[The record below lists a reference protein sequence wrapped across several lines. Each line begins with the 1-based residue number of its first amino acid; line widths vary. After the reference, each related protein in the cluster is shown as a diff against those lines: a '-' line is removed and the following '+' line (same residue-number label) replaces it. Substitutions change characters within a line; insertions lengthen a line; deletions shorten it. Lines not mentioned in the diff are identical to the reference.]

1 MLWFSVSHFALT
13 PATRWLALIRAKAL
27 FSQIFKIE
35 MVVKHALHRKD
46 NIWNSQKLLISVL
59 KAYAR
64 GRTQRIWIACFLL
77 TEFKGQKNKTC
88 FLSQFG
94 AVFCVC
100 DVYTLLGHS
109 WNVGNLLYRFNIFW
123 ISKLTME
130 FVHSHLDASQWLF
143 SWDSCE
149 KCSDFWSIR
158 KSSTLA
164 PFFSLNTQLLANY
177 DWF

>member
-1 MLWFSVSHFALT
+1 MYLYESSLNLKTRFFAVSLRQFTKNRKWNSFWFFPFPFSLFSFYRKGSNQCPPTSTVYRKRT
-13 PATRWLALIRAKAL
+13 PFLGQKAL

-59 KAYAR
+59 KAYAG

-100 DVYTLLGHS
+100 DV
-109 WNVGNLLYRFNIFW
+109 
-123 ISKLTME
+123 
-130 FVHSHLDASQWLF
+130 
-143 SWDSCE
+143 
-149 KCSDFWSIR
+149 
-158 KSSTLA
+158 
-164 PFFSLNTQLLANY
+164 
-177 DWF
+177 